1 MFCLLSGVLNRKKI
15 CKRKF
20 LSIFVSNL
28 MFFYSKEITH
38 WIMMKKPC
46 ILLQLVYIYT
56 CRLGNI
62 ECCRKC
68 KLGTP
73 KSSPFHYTVSTQ
85 SLQRSD
91 RDHHHRQFVKRNQ
104 SNCSSIKFLKIID
117 RQGAIKH
124 FSWSQSILTGLQAP
138 SGRDWLW
145 TWPENQKELK
155 KERLDRWWWSARQG
169 RL

>member
-1 MFCLLSGVLNRKKI
+1 MGFWTGRR
-15 CKRKF
+15 RKF

-28 MFFYSKEITH
+28 IFFLFRKSHIELWWRTH
-38 WIMMKKPC
+38 AYYFNWC
-46 ILLQLVYIYT
+46 TYTRYT

-62 ECCRKC
+62 ECYRKC

-73 KSSPFHYTVSTQ
+73 KSSPVHYTVSTQ

-91 RDHHHRQFVKRNQ
+91 RDHHGGQFVKRNQ
-104 SNCSSIKFLKIID
+104 SNCSSIKFLKIMD

>member
-1 MFCLLSGVLNRKKI
+1 MFAQWGFEQEENLQKKI
-15 CKRKF
+15 SLNICKQFNFF
-20 LSIFVSNL
+20 LF
-28 MFFYSKEITH
+28 KENHTLNY
-38 WIMMKKPC
+38 MMKNPC

-56 CRLGNI
+56 CRLGNT
-62 ECCRKC
+62 ECYRKC

-91 RDHHHRQFVKRNQ
+91 RDHHSRQFVKRNQ

-155 KERLDRWWWSARQG
+155 KERLDRW
-169 RL
+169 

>member
-1 MFCLLSGVLNRKKI
+1 MFAQWGFEQEENLQKKI
-15 CKRKF
+15 SINICKQFNFFFIQRKSHIELWWRNHAYYF
-20 LSIFVSNL
+20 
-28 MFFYSKEITH
+28 
-38 WIMMKKPC
+38 
-46 ILLQLVYIYT
+46 YT
-56 CRLGNI
+56 CGLGNI
-62 ECCRKC
+62 ECYRKC

-138 SGRDWLW
+138 SGRDWQW